1 MHGQIKEKIM
11 KASHKNA
18 QMTIRISEEMLEK
31 MKQDAKQLNLSLSD
45 FIIDIYQ
52 KRESNLDL
60 EMRLNA
66 RLEALER
73 AVFHQSQAA

>member
-1 MHGQIKEKIM
+1 M
-11 KASHKNA
+11 KPTHKNA
-18 QMTIRISEEMLEK
+18 QMTIRINDEMLER
-31 MKQDAKQLNLSLSD
+31 MKEDAKKLNLSLSD
-45 FIIDIYQ
+45 FIIDLYQ
-52 KRESNLDL
+52 QRESNLDL

>member
-1 MHGQIKEKIM
+1 M
-11 KASHKNA
+11 KPTHKNA
-18 QMTIRISEEMLEK
+18 QMTIRINDEMLER
-31 MKQDAKQLNLSLSD
+31 MKEDAKKLNLSLSD
-45 FIIDIYQ
+45 FIIDLYQ
-52 KRESNLDL
+52 QRESNSDL